1 MLEYADAENLPEFL
15 GGKCTEPFPS
25 DAGPWNEYEIVDNN
39 FRKKGTKALEPEE
52 SKEEANPLIKSK
64 VSFSG
69 VDHERKDTIR
79 SHVSLND
86 DPENNE
92 YLATRTAA
100 GTIYYD
106 CEEGFADDFRNNMDG
121 SFIS

>member
-1 MLEYADAENLPEFL
+1 MPEFL

-25 DAGPWNEYEIVDNN
+25 DVGPWNEYEVVDNK
-39 FRKKGTKALEPEE
+39 FRKKGTKSIEPEE
-52 SKEEANPLIKSK
+52 SKEEGNVLMVSK
-64 VSFSG
+64 VSFSA
-69 VDHERKDTIR
+69 VDRERNDTMR

-100 GTIYYD
+100 GTVYYD
-106 CEEGFADDFRNNMDG
+106 CYDGEEGEDFRTNINN
-121 SFIS
+121 